1 VSRSPLVR
9 AALALLLATPVF
21 APEFAACAQTGFAVG
36 AQYDSTHV
44 YVSPA
49 DFDRFIASF
58 ILTFGGTAGKQTVTT
73 VTPTS
78 SRTIAQAIVSP
89 VGLVSVFG
97 FQTPIP
103 YPFGSERTGYLV
115 NDLDAAVTAARTAGA
130 AVVVAPFPDP
140 IGRDAVIQWPGGVS
154 MQLYWHTTPP
164 QYPALASVPE
174 NRVYVAAEKAD
185 EFVRDF
191 IAFSRGRI
199 LSDDPEAPGADIGTP
214 TTTFRRIR
222 IDSVFGRL
230 AVLVTDGHLPY
241 PFGRETTGYEVGDLT
256 GTLARATASGATVV
270 VPPYSSDAG
279 RRAAMV
285 AFPGGYIAE
294 IHQNLAAR

>member
-1 VSRSPLVR
+1 
-9 AALALLLATPVF
+9 
-21 APEFAACAQTGFAVG
+21 
-36 AQYDSTHV
+36 
-44 YVSPA
+44 
-49 DFDRFIASF
+49 
-58 ILTFGGTAGKQTVTT
+58 
-73 VTPTS
+73 
-78 SRTIAQAIVSP
+78 
-89 VGLVSVFG
+89 
-97 FQTPIP
+97 
-103 YPFGSERTGYLV
+103 
-115 NDLDAAVTAARTAGA
+115 
-130 AVVVAPFPDP
+130 
-140 IGRDAVIQWPGGVS
+140 